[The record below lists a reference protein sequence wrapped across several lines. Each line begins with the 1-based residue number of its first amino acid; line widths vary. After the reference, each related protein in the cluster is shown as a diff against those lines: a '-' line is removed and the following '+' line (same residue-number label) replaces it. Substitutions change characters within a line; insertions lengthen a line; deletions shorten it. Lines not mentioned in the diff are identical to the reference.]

1 MGVFVLM
8 KLDYTITDPK
18 QRNEL
23 VKQIL
28 AETPDPSPAYLE
40 SLGNYLVLCLEKE
53 EKRQKKIIT
62 ENRLATI
69 NRRET
74 SYEGLV
80 AQLENGEDGLYNLIN
95 ENNKQTIFKPKI
107 TITQQDIETI
117 PYMKQL
123 RESIHFL
130 EDSLKRANGRDAYI
144 IKKTIIDLRK
154 EQYILKDA
162 YTMPVNVSSTRSMR
176 GYIHFD
182 DKTHTFDPD
191 SGRPIVEG
199 FSLMDPKVCSA
210 ILCNYSDLKEYSWD
224 KLSEDTYY
232 LMEDFDNISSK
243 ALAANDLYAH
253 IVELKIDGKTNVYI
267 QQAIQEEFGIK
278 HSLEY
283 ISSLWRNKIP
293 KLIALEA
300 ENQFLDYYYL
310 NVKKGK
316 YKRCSCCGEIKLA
329 HNNYFT
335 KNKTAK
341 DGYYSICKKCRN
353 AKARLKKS

>member
-1 MGVFVLM
+1 MA
-8 KLDYTITDPK
+8 KLDYTITDPN

-28 AETPDPSPAYLE
+28 QENPNPTEAYLE
-40 SLGNYLVLCLEKE
+40 SLANYLVLCLEKE
-53 EKRQKKIIT
+53 EKRKKKIIT

-80 AQLENGEDGLYNLIN
+80 AQLENGEDGIYNLIN

-107 TITQQDIETI
+107 TITQQDIEEI
-117 PYMKQL
+117 PFLSQL
-123 RESIHFL
+123 RESIHSL
-130 EDSLKRANGRDAYI
+130 EELLKRADGRDAYI

-154 EQYILKDA
+154 EQYIIKDS
-162 YTMPVNVSSTRSMR
+162 YRYPVNVSTTRSMR
-176 GYIHFD
+176 GYIHFEE
-182 DKTHTFDPD
+182 KTHTFDPLT
-191 SGRPIVEG
+191 GRPIVEG
-199 FSLMDPKVCSA
+199 FSLMDPKACSA
-210 ILCNYSDLKEYSWD
+210 ILCNYSDLKEFSWD

-243 ALAANDLYAH
+243 ALAANHLYAR
-253 IVELKIDGKTNVYI
+253 IVELKIDGMTNIDI
-267 QQAIQEEFGIK
+267 QQIIQEEFGIK

-293 KLIALEA
+293 RIIAAEA

-310 NVKKGK
+310 NIEKGK
-316 YKRCSCCGEIKLA
+316 YKRCSCCGQIKLA
-329 HNNYFT
+329 HNNYFS

-341 DGYYSICKKCRN
+341 DGYYSICKDCRN
-353 AKARLKKS
+353 ARAKSKKS